1 MQRSK
6 ANNPQVNQRCCIVI
20 IEDLKK
26 VSDKD
31 FTLEIQRRARES
43 FRQIHIDKATVGI
56 SKLSDY
62 IIKLKKADDPKY
74 VEMPHLL
81 RGAKI

>member
-1 MQRSK
+1 M
-6 ANNPQVNQRCCIVI
+6 V

-31 FTLEIQRRARES
+31 FTLEIQRRGRES

-62 IIKLKKADDPKY
+62 IIKLKKAENPTDVD
-74 VEMPHLL
+74 MPHLL